1 MNYIFLLIL
10 ILSTLCILEA
20 KRGGKSSK
28 TDDIF
33 KEKQHQQQQ
42 HQQRQQRQ
50 QQQQQQR
57 HPYSVN
63 NNAKH
68 KAETR
73 RIALSRQDV
82 TQDEDNTIEDVDED
96 KIDEII
102 RDATKNLV
110 IFFYDGYAKCPNCG
124 EALAKVEEIDD
135 DIEATGYI
143 EVVKTDDRSVARE
156 LGVATFPALVYFR
169 RKNPITYDGDFK
181 DSNEILR
188 WLRSHEE
195 VVTWILTDDNFEDYT
210 DSYSPDE
217 GTLDWFVMF
226 YKSEEADCNAFVSS
240 WEAVAHKLRG
250 LVNVGKVDM
259 SINDDVTN
267 RFRLDDAQCPVYLLF
282 HRGKMY
288 RYKDAA
294 KNIRSLTAFAMYKF
308 KDLRGYHVPEPPT
321 ALENF
326 YEHVKERIA
335 EILDDSQAL
344 TVIGIGGLIAI
355 VAATI
360 YANARRKQHMVIMTD
375 DNKSKTN

>member
-1 MNYIFLLIL
+1 MLLLFLL
-10 ILSTLCILEA
+10 LSLLWVLEA
-20 KRGGKSSK
+20 KREKSSK
-28 TDDIF
+28 SDETF
-33 KEKQHQQQQ
+33 KE
-42 HQQRQQRQ
+42 Q
-50 QQQQQQR
+50 QQQQQQQQQS
-57 HPYSVN
+57 HASFSAK

-68 KAETR
+68 KKDTR
-73 RIALSRQDV
+73 RITSPRQDV
-82 TQDEDNTIEDVDED
+82 TQDDDNTIEDVDED

-102 RDATKNLV
+102 RDSTKNLV

-124 EALAKVEEIDD
+124 EALAEVEEIDD
-135 DIEATGYI
+135 DIEATGYV

-156 LGVATFPALVYFR
+156 LGVTTFPALVYFR

-181 DSNEILR
+181 DSDTILR

-195 VVTWILTDDNFEDYT
+195 VVTRVLTDDNFEDYT

-217 GTLDWFVMF
+217 GALDWFVMF
-226 YKSEEADCNAFVSS
+226 YNSEEPDCNAFVSS
-240 WEAVAHKLRG
+240 WESVAHKLRG

-259 SINDDVTN
+259 SINDDVTD
-267 RFRLDDAQCPVYLLF
+267 RFRLDDAQCPVFLLF

-326 YEHVKERIA
+326 YEHIKERIA
-335 EILDDSQAL
+335 DILEDSQAL
-344 TVIGIGGLIAI
+344 TVIGIGGLIVI

-360 YANARRKQHMVIMTD
+360 YANARRKQHTTVVTD

>member
-1 MNYIFLLIL
+1 MNYYSSLLIL
-10 ILSTLCILEA
+10 LLSSLCVLDA
-20 KRGGKSSK
+20 KRGKSSK
-28 TDDIF
+28 SDETH
-33 KEKQHQQQQ
+33 KEQQQF
-42 HQQRQQRQ
+42 H
-50 QQQQQQR
+50 
-57 HPYSVN
+57 SN
-63 NNAKH
+63 NNNNGKH
-68 KAETR
+68 KKEAR
-73 RIALSRQDV
+73 RIMPSRQEF
-82 TQDEDNTIEDVDED
+82 TQDEANTIEDVDED

-110 IFFYDGYAKCPNCG
+110 IFFYDGYAKCPSCG
-124 EALAKVEEIDD
+124 EALAVVEEIDD

-169 RKNPITYDGDFK
+169 RKNPVTYDGDFK
-181 DSNEILR
+181 ESEAILR
-188 WLRSHEE
+188 WLRSHDE
-195 VVTWILTDDNFEDYT
+195 VVTWVLTDDNFEYYT

-217 GTLDWFVMF
+217 GALDWFVMF
-226 YKSEEADCNAFVSS
+226 YKSEAPDCNAFVSL
-240 WEAVAHKLRG
+240 WESVAHKLRG

-259 SINDDVTN
+259 SINDDVTD
-267 RFRLDDAQCPVYLLF
+267 RFRLDDAQCPVFLLF

-294 KNIRSLTAFAMYKF
+294 KNIRSLTEFAMYKF

-326 YEHVKERIA
+326 YEHIKERIA
-335 EILDDSQAL
+335 DILEDSQAL

-360 YANARRKQHMVIMTD
+360 YANARRKQQLITITD
-375 DNKSKTN
+375 NNKSKTN